1 MLSNHVIVKKNSLLF
16 LGLFLALNSFGQTIK
31 TITTDIFSVIYSEP
45 YQQPLRVNY
54 WVQCPRGDADR
65 TGMDFYEVKGVI
77 TSDNN
82 DYKNNVWDKGHM
94 APAADF
100 VCDNATL
107 RKTFSYLNCA
117 LQHEGL
123 NRGPWKELER
133 FERDLAKAFWPTRV
147 QVVVDILFEDE
158 EQWLPTGALVP
169 SGFRKTIKVGTE
181 SWVFEFPNANVAGRD
196 WSDFRIE

>member
-31 TITTDIFSVIYSEP
+31 TINTDVFSVIYSEP

-54 WVQCPRGDADR
+54 WVQCPTGDADR

-77 TSDNN
+77 TSDDN

-100 VCDNATL
+100 VCDGATL

-117 LQHEGL
+117 HQNQYL
-123 NRGPWKELER
+123 NRGVWKILEGQ
-133 FERDLAKAFWPTRV
+133 EREWSKI
-147 QVVVDILFEDE
+147 DIVIVKIKLIFKENT
-158 EQWLPTGALVP
+158 LILCKLGIVIKM
-169 SGFRKTIKVGTE
+169 SYKCHTIIT
-181 SWVFEFPNANVAGRD
+181 
-196 WSDFRIE
+196 ILLI